1 MGKEV
6 FVAVLLS
13 GNVFVAGVDL
23 YIDMV
28 GGIPGGRSGD
38 IYFLNNRLWLQVGV
52 RRGKNACE
60 A

>member
-1 MGKEV
+1 M

-13 GNVFVAGVDL
+13 GNVFVARVDL

-28 GGIPGGRSGD
+28 GGIPGGRGGD

-52 RRGKNACE
+52 CMGKDACE